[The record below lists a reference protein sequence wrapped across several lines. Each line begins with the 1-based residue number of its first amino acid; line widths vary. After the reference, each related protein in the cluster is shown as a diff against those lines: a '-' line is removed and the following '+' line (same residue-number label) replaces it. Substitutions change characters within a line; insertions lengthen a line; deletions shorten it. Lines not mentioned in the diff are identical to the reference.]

1 LIILPVGRF
10 VIFVIF
16 LQASQAAAG
25 KKNKARVFSMDS
37 ILKEWNLE
45 YFNPAGYSLAADNLC
60 GYFDFASNSFAP
72 GNVVNIV

>member
-1 LIILPVGRF
+1 

-25 KKNKARVFSMDS
+25 KKIKARVFAMDS

-45 YFNPAGYSLAADNLC
+45 CFYPAGYSLAADHLC
-60 GYFDFASNSFAP
+60 AYFDLASNSPAP
-72 GNVVNIV
+72 GNVVNIVYGGPVMG